1 MRTRMGSSRSKHR
14 KTCKI
19 KMTRKPNI
27 LLITTDQMRFDHLGL
42 MGVKGIATPNLDR
55 LGREGFH
62 FNRGYTSSPVCTPAR
77 LTLLTGQYP
86 SSHGGYTIGVSPDP
100 FPERTLPKILGESG
114 YATALI
120 GKAHFVRRALEA
132 EHVAGF
138 PHPPVSFF
146 ATHAG
151 PYAGFDYVQLATHH
165 TTNGAPECHYHA
177 WLESQ
182 GVDYSKWFP
191 DVHGRHDH
199 AQTGAWNI
207 PVEYHDSTW
216 ITDTTLDWLGKRN
229 KDGDPWFAWASYN
242 DPHEPFVCPEPWYS
256 SVRMEEVELFEE
268 YREGEFEDKPPFY
281 QSVYEQDRWDRDY
294 KNEVDID
301 VPCAFARRDLDGK
314 HCEALQATLGMVAM
328 LDHEVGR
335 LLDALE
341 AAGQADN
348 TLIVFTTDHGEIHG
362 HHGLWHKGLFAY
374 EDCQRIPFLAWG
386 PGIVKP
392 TGASEALVNLVDL
405 PRTFL
410 SLANLPIPQ
419 GMQGEDLRPVLTGKK
434 ESVQNETL
442 VELQAT
448 KKIYQQS
455 LITERYKLIV
465 YRDQDY
471 GELYDLRDDP
481 DQYRNLWG
489 NPDAAAIKTDLMH
502 RFIQF
507 NMKKEGHVHDRQAF
521 A

>member
-1 MRTRMGSSRSKHR
+1 
-14 KTCKI
+14 
-19 KMTRKPNI
+19 MTKRPNI
-27 LLITTDQMRFDHLGL
+27 LLVTTDQMRFDHLGL

-55 LGREGFH
+55 LGREGVH
-62 FNRGYTSSPVCTPAR
+62 FNRGYTASPVCTPAR

-100 FPERTLPKILGESG
+100 FPERTVPKILSESG

-120 GKAHFVRRALEA
+120 GKAHFVRRALEP

-138 PHPPVSFF
+138 PNPTVSFF
-146 ATHAG
+146 ADHTG
-151 PYAGFDYVQLATHH
+151 PYVGFDYVQLATHH
-165 TTNGAPECHYHA
+165 TTNGVPECHYQA

-182 GVDYSKWFP
+182 GVDYSQWFP
-191 DVHGRHDH
+191 DVNDRHDH
-199 AQTGAWNI
+199 AQAGAWDI

-216 ITDTTLDWLGKRN
+216 ITNTTIDWLCRRN
-229 KDGDPWFAWASYN
+229 QADQPWFAWASYN

-256 SVRMEEVELFEE
+256 SVRMEDVELFDD
-268 YREGEFEDKPPFY
+268 YREGEFDGKPPFY
-281 QSVYEQDRWDRDY
+281 RQVYETDRWDHELE
-294 KNEVDID
+294 NEPGIM
-301 VPCAFARRDLDGK
+301 VPCAFARRDLAGK
-314 HCEALQATLGMVAM
+314 YREALQATLGMVAM

-335 LLDALE
+335 LLATLE
-341 AAGQADN
+341 STGQIGN

-362 HHGLWHKGLFAY
+362 HHGVWHKGLFAY

-392 TGASEALVNLVDL
+392 TGTSEALVNLVDL
-405 PRTFL
+405 PHTFL

-419 GMQGEDLRPVLTGKK
+419 GFQGKNLTPVLRGVQA
-434 ESVQNETL
+434 SVQSETL

-455 LITERYKLIV
+455 LLTERYKLIV

-471 GELYDLRDDP
+471 GELYDLQQDP

-489 NPDAAAIKTDLMH
+489 NPDAAAIKTELMH

-507 NMKKEGHVHDRQAF
+507 NMKKEGHVHDRAAF

>member
-1 MRTRMGSSRSKHR
+1 
-14 KTCKI
+14 
-19 KMTRKPNI
+19 MTKQPNI

-42 MGVKGIATPNLDR
+42 MGVKGIATPHLDR
-55 LGREGFH
+55 LGREGVH

-114 YATALI
+114 YETALI

-138 PHPPVSFF
+138 PNPPVSFF
-146 ATHAG
+146 ATHTG
-151 PYAGFDYVQLATHH
+151 PYAGFDYVQIATHH
-165 TTNGAPECHYHA
+165 TTNGVPECHYQA

-182 GVDYSKWFP
+182 GVDYSQWFP
-191 DVHGRHDH
+191 DVNGRHDH
-199 AQTGAWNI
+199 GQTGFWNI
-207 PVEYHDSTW
+207 PVAYHDSTW
-216 ITDTTLDWLGKRN
+216 ITSTTIGWLGKRN
-229 KDGDPWFAWASYN
+229 EDGQPWFAWASYN

-256 SVRMEEVELFEE
+256 SVRMEEVEGFEG

-281 QSVYEQDRWDRDY
+281 QTVHDSDEWPASFR
-294 KNEVDID
+294 NEPKID
-301 VPCAFARRDLDGK
+301 VPCALGRRDLQGK
-314 HCEALQATLGMVAM
+314 EREALQATLGMVAM

-341 AAGQADN
+341 ALGQADN
-348 TLIVFTTDHGEIHG
+348 TLIIFTSDHGEIHG
-362 HHGLWHKGLFAY
+362 RHGLWHKGLFAY

-386 PGIVKP
+386 PGIVKANG
-392 TGASEALVNLVDL
+392 TSEALVNLVDL

-419 GMQGEDLRPVLTGKK
+419 GMQGEDLGPVLTGEKT
-434 ESVQNETL
+434 SVQSETL

-448 KKIYQQS
+448 KNIYQQS

-471 GELYDLRDDP
+471 GELYDLQQDP
-481 DQYRNLWG
+481 DQYHNLWA
-489 NPDAAAIKTDLMH
+489 NPDAAAVKAELMH
-502 RFIQF
+502 RFIRF
-507 NMKKEGHVHDRQAF
+507 NMQKEGHVHDRQAF